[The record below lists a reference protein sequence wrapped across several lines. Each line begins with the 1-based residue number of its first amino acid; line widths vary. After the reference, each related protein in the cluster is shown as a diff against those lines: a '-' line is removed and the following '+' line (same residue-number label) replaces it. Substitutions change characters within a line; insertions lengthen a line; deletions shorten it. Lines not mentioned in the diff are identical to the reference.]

1 MTATTEIMAT
11 SRGQRFVLVT
21 RAASEARPVPG
32 RALRRDDHRAIG
44 YLPWSRLRLLF
55 ETDMPV
61 PPADARWRARPDGAR
76 AAAVTQ
82 AQMDRHNAE
91 RQRHAL
97 PPGGENRLNFM
108 AKCPRKTR

>member
-32 RALRRDDHRAIG
+32 RALRRDDHTAIG

-76 AAAVTQ
+76 AAVVTQ
-82 AQMDRHNAE
+82 APMDRHNAD
-91 RQRHAL
+91 RQRHPL
-97 PPGGENRLNFM
+97 SPGWREPVEFYGQVS
-108 AKCPRKTR
+108 